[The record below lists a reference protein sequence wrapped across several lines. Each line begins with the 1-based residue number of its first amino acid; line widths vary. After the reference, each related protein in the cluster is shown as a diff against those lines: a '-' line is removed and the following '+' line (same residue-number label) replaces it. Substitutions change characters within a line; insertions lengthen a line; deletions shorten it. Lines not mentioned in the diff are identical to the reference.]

1 MSNNNVASENGK
13 SSCGSFRYM
22 RQVSNSLIAKP
33 RKLATSLLISR
44 ENRKSFSAENFT
56 SLYTEDSDIEVPIF
70 TKVRSLERKGRAHS
84 SSSCC
89 DIGDKDIVSSLKR
102 HTIPPRKSKAAISDD
117 ISKSNDNT
125 HDLSNDSFGHFSN
138 ESSCRTPST
147 AKFDGI
153 KEAIVECKKDMEEF
167 KNNLALFQTEFHE
180 DAEKLNLEI
189 KRDEDRYKKLCYK
202 INNVKDLHQTQLQYI
217 YSIMNHMDTD
227 QYTKPI
233 EPCIIDVLFEKINA
247 LERRLLYL
255 KY

>member
-1 MSNNNVASENGK
+1 MSNHNVASEGGK

-22 RQVSNSLIAKP
+22 RQVSNSLIARP

-89 DIGDKDIVSSLKR
+89 DIGDKDTVSTPKR
-102 HTIPPRKSKAAISDD
+102 HTIPPRKTKTTILDD
-117 ISKSNDNT
+117 ISKSNDST
-125 HDLSNDSFGHFSN
+125 HYLSNDSFGHFSN
-138 ESSCRTPST
+138 ESSFRTPSI

-153 KEAIVECKKDMEEF
+153 KEAIVECKKDMEVF
-167 KNNLALFQTEFHE
+167 KNNLALFQTEFH
-180 DAEKLNLEI
+180 DGAEKLNLQI
-189 KRDEDRYKKLCYK
+189 KQDEDRYKKLCYQ

-217 YSIMNHMDTD
+217 YSIMDHMDTD
-227 QYTKPI
+227 QYIKPI
-233 EPCIIDVLFEKINA
+233 EPCIIDVLSEKIIA

-255 KY
+255 KN

>member
-1 MSNNNVASENGK
+1 MSNHNVTSEGGK

-22 RQVSNSLIAKP
+22 RQVSNNLIAKP

-44 ENRKSFSAENFT
+44 ENRRSFSAENFT
-56 SLYTEDSDIEVPIF
+56 SLYTEDSNIEVPIF

-89 DIGDKDIVSSLKR
+89 DIGDKDTVSTPKR
-102 HTIPPRKSKAAISDD
+102 HTIPPRKTKTTILDD
-117 ISKSNDNT
+117 ISKSNDST
-125 HDLSNDSFGHFSN
+125 HYLSNDSFGHFSN
-138 ESSCRTPST
+138 ESSSRMPST

-167 KNNLALFQTEFHE
+167 KNNLALFQTEFH
-180 DAEKLNLEI
+180 DGAEKLNLQI
-189 KRDEDRYKKLCYK
+189 KQDEDRYKKLCYQ

-217 YSIMNHMDTD
+217 YSIMDHMDTD
-227 QYTKPI
+227 QCTKPI
-233 EPCIIDVLFEKINA
+233 EPCIIDVLSEKIIA
-247 LERRLLYL
+247 LERRLSYL

>member
-1 MSNNNVASENGK
+1 MSNHNVTSEGGK

-22 RQVSNSLIAKP
+22 RQVSNNLIAKP

-44 ENRKSFSAENFT
+44 ENRRSFSAENFT
-56 SLYTEDSDIEVPIF
+56 SLYTEDSNIEVPIF

-89 DIGDKDIVSSLKR
+89 DIGDKDTVSTPKR
-102 HTIPPRKSKAAISDD
+102 HTIPPRKTKTTILDD
-117 ISKSNDNT
+117 ISKSNDST
-125 HDLSNDSFGHFSN
+125 HYLSNDSFGHFSN
-138 ESSCRTPST
+138 ESSSRMPST

-167 KNNLALFQTEFHE
+167 KNNLALFQTEFH
-180 DAEKLNLEI
+180 DGAEKLNLQI
-189 KRDEDRYKKLCYK
+189 KQDEDRYKKLCYQ

-217 YSIMNHMDTD
+217 YSIMDHMDTD
-227 QYTKPI
+227 QCTKPI
-233 EPCIIDVLFEKINA
+233 EPCIIDVLSEKINA
-247 LERRLLYL
+247 LEQRLSYL